1 MSRAFPVR
9 ARRGAALV
17 WVLAASLFLGAAGC
31 KQPAPP
37 PPPAKPRA
45 VEVLTLAAQPVRTTG
60 HYLGTLLSRAS
71 VNVLPQVAGYVRK
84 VHVRPGQRVVA
95 GAALFEID
103 ARDENA
109 ALSSASAQ
117 VESAQAQLGLAQQL
131 LGRAEALYKEGLAT
145 AQEIDQRRADVA
157 AATAAVRAA
166 GAQVSLRQVALSNRT
181 IRAAVPGVISEVNAR
196 LGDYVT
202 ATTPLTS
209 IAEAGLLELSVAI
222 PARRART
229 LALGAIVEVL
239 AEDGSVLVPSE
250 VSYVAPEADPRTQLV
265 EVKATFENTVG
276 LRPREL
282 VRVRIVYAQSE
293 ELQVPLLAVQR
304 QAGRAFVFVVVPKGQ
319 GLAVERRLIQ
329 LGELRERGFLVASG
343 LAAGDRIAVTGLQVL
358 KDGAAITIQPPQPP
372 KTEKAEAAP
381 KQGAAE
387 PAATPGKGSGG

>member
-1 MSRAFPVR
+1 MIRASAIR
-9 ARRGAALV
+9 ARLPALCLVLVVCAGAM
-17 WVLAASLFLGAAGC
+17 GC
-31 KQPAPP
+31 KEKPQQQ

-60 HYLGTLLSRAS
+60 QYLGSLLSRAS

-84 VHVRPGQRVVA
+84 IHVRPGQRVN
-95 GAALFEID
+95 AAAPLVEID

-117 VESAQAQLGLAQQL
+117 VESAKAQLALAQQL

-145 AQEIDQRRADVA
+145 AQELDQRRADVA

-181 IRAAVPGVISEVNAR
+181 IRAAVPGVIGEVNVR

-202 ATTPLTS
+202 ATTPLTA
-209 IAEAGLLELSVAI
+209 IADAGLLELSVSI
-222 PARRART
+222 PAARARS
-229 LALGAIVEVL
+229 LALGSTIEL
-239 AEDGSVLVPSE
+239 LTEEGTVLVPSK

-265 EVKATFENTVG
+265 EVKSTFDNTVG

-282 VRVRIVYAQSE
+282 VRVRIVYAESE
-293 ELQVPLLAVQR
+293 ALQVPLLAVQR
-304 QAGRAFVFVVVPKGQ
+304 QAGRAFVFVVVAKGE

-343 LAAGDRIAVTGLQVL
+343 LAAGDRVAVTGLQVL
-358 KDGAAITIQPPQPP
+358 KDGAAITIAPP
-372 KTEKAEAAP
+372 KTEKAEAPSKKDSSMPAP
-381 KQGAAE
+381 
-387 PAATPGKGSGG
+387 TPGKAPGG